1 MKEIKEFGE
10 MSLFAADCLRRG
22 KMIGF
27 VPTMGALHQGHVSLV
42 ERSKA
47 DNDLTVVSI
56 FVNPAQFGPGE
67 DLARYPRDM
76 EGDRKKLAG
85 AGADIIF
92 IPSEKDMYQGGYKT
106 YVTVED
112 LSEKLCGKF
121 RQGHFRG
128 VATVVTKLFHIVRPA
143 RAYFGQKDYQQ
154 ALIIE
159 KLVKDLNMDIQ
170 IFACPIVRESDGL
183 AMSSRNAYLSNQ
195 ERKAAQIIF
204 RALTEISGKIRDRG
218 TVDGI
223 AGEFSKI
230 LSIEPLVS
238 EIQYASVY
246 DPLTLEEIK
255 NGNITGEILLAVAV
269 KIGGTRL
276 IDNMLVT
283 I

>member
-1 MKEIKEFGE
+1 
-10 MSLFAADCLRRG
+10 
-22 KMIGF
+22 
-27 VPTMGALHQGHVSLV
+27 
-42 ERSKA
+42 
-47 DNDLTVVSI
+47 
-56 FVNPAQFGPGE
+56 
-67 DLARYPRDM
+67 
-76 EGDRKKLAG
+76 
-85 AGADIIF
+85 
-92 IPSEKDMYQGGYKT
+92 
-106 YVTVED
+106 
-112 LSEKLCGKF
+112 
-121 RQGHFRG
+121 
-128 VATVVTKLFHIVRPA
+128 
-143 RAYFGQKDYQQ
+143 
-154 ALIIE
+154 
-159 KLVKDLNMDIQ
+159 
-170 IFACPIVRESDGL
+170 
-183 AMSSRNAYLSNQ
+183 MSSRNAYLSNQ